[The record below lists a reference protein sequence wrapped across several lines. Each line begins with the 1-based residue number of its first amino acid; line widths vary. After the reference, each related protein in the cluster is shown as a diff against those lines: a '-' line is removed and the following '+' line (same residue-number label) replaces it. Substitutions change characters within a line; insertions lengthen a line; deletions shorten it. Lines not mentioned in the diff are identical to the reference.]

1 MTQDVSNLIEAV
13 ETLLSEIDNSF
24 AGERGAYK
32 ANMEA
37 VRRRVNEVRGT
48 GLTGFDN
55 EDSARLRARCSIEE
69 NDPTTHSFS
78 R

>member
-1 MTQDVSNLIEAV
+1 MTQDVCNLIEAV
-13 ETLLSEIDNSF
+13 ENLLSEIDNSF

-37 VRRRVNEVRGT
+37 VRRRLDEVRGT

-55 EDSARLRARCSIEE
+55 EDSAKLRARCSIEE
-69 NDPTTHSFS
+69 DDQTVHSFS